1 MKHNFC
7 VLQGYIACWSNG
19 PTRDQKEQ
27 FFISFKYA
35 IHEKG
40 LLAPIPEQRT
50 SCSVLQRTGRYS
62 KLLKVLDAFWLRNW
76 FYPLDW
82 KIICRFQPGLQT
94 HHSLLEPY
102 IINYYRWYRKKS
114 IFLLLPGLNW
124 VSFGWNWVFCSEY
137 HMYICHCLES
147 GSICHIFSQSRN
159 CPWLYM
165 DLDKQFQSRL
175 VCWAD
180 A

>member
-124 VSFGWNWVFCSEY
+124 VSFGWIESSAANI
-137 HMYICHCLES
+137 ICTFVIVWNQVQFAIS
-147 GSICHIFSQSRN
+147 FPSQGIV
-159 CPWLYM
+159 PGYTWT
-165 DLDKQFQSRL
+165 
-175 VCWAD
+175 
-180 A
+180 

>member
-76 FYPLDW
+76 FYSLDW
-82 KIICRFQPGLQT
+82 KIICRFQPGLRT

-124 VSFGWNWVFCSEY
+124 VSFGWIESSAANI
-137 HMYICHCLES
+137 ICTFVIVWNQVQFAIS
-147 GSICHIFSQSRN
+147 FPSQGIV
-159 CPWLYM
+159 PGYTWT
-165 DLDKQFQSRL
+165 
-175 VCWAD
+175 
-180 A
+180 